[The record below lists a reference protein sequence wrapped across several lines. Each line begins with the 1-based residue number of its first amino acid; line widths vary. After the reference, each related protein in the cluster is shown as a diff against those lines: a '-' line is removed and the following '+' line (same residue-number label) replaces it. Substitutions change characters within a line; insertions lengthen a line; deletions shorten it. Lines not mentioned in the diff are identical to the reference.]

1 MKNRS
6 DNIEHMEDQ
15 NNKEQENAKLTMT
28 QNRMKSTQN
37 SSEISDDMHI
47 NTYNKKSN
55 NNNDNN
61 VEKDSLDEIDDNH
74 ILKIIFNSINKAIEE
89 VEEKEEEE

>member
-6 DNIEHMEDQ
+6 DIIDNMEAQ
-15 NNKEQENAKLTMT
+15 NNKGEENAKITTT
-28 QNRMKSTQN
+28 QNRMKSKEN
-37 SSEISDDMHI
+37 SSETSDDTHK

-74 ILKIIFNSINKAIEE
+74 ILKIIFN
-89 VEEKEEEE
+89 

>member
-61 VEKDSLDEIDDNH
+61 V
-74 ILKIIFNSINKAIEE
+74 
-89 VEEKEEEE
+89 